1 MTETTKLIIE
11 IDVLNT
17 MDKEVTLYINRNSSF
32 ILSETTVDGKVRT
45 MIAISSI
52 EGDYYINDEKINVL
66 DNIDY
71 QLKEI
76 IMNKALF
83 KGEAIE
89 NK

>member
-11 IDVLNT
+11 IDALNT

-52 EGDYYINDEKINVL
+52 KGDYYINDEKINVL

-76 IMNKALF
+76 IMNEALF
-83 KGEAIE
+83 KDEAIE